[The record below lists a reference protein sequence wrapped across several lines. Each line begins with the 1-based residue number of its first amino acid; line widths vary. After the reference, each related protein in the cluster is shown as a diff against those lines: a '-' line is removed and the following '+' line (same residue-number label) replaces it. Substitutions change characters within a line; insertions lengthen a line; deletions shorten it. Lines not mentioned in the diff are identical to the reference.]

1 MKLITNYNN
10 DELFFNLFSNVAD
23 CILVINNIGEIVYLN
38 PTAERFLSISAID
51 FVGRS
56 INLLINRFDNV
67 KADHLIEI
75 KNNNQ
80 QLSINL
86 QIHSLPFGQEVYDV
100 LLLKKAVE
108 DKKMDDE
115 HLTRLIKEIEDIEL
129 AINESSNVSVT
140 DGNGVITM
148 VNKNFCNMTKYSEEE
163 VIGKTHRI
171 LNSGFHPNEF
181 FREMWDIIK
190 SGKVWRGEIQNKS
203 KDGALYWHHTTI
215 VPFLDDEGKA
225 YKFVSVRN
233 DITKRVKMEQAL
245 QINFMDTIENLQNG
259 IFKMKKDANGNLIYT
274 MAAGKLMNEIGT
286 TKERLQNQTP
296 FDVFPEEMAKMKYNH
311 YEKAFKEGK
320 RVNYEIELQGKLI
333 YVDVTPVKHK
343 GVVTEIVCSVLDVS
357 ELRTTQRELQV
368 NQEQYQSLFKYSH
381 DYIVVFD
388 VNGNIIDINPKTKEL
403 FGISNELKQNLT
415 IEDIIQYENLG
426 YINSYLKKA
435 GQGEIQY
442 FELEMIQNGEKLCLN
457 MTLLPIVIDGNIK
470 GIYFIGK
477 DITENKRV
485 QETNAYLA
493 HHDELTK
500 LLNRRGMN
508 QNLCDSI
515 IDAEETNSQ
524 LAILMIDLDRFK
536 FINDSLGHL
545 IGDQLLAQIA
555 SRLLETIDETNF
567 FAARMGGDEFMVLC
581 PKLESNSELVL
592 LAETIG
598 RNLAKPYYIEK
609 HELFITASI
618 GISIYPTSGTT
629 VVELMKRADIA
640 LYQSKEL
647 GRNTYQIYDES
658 MRRKSE
664 QLFFL
669 ERDLRK
675 AILNN
680 EFIAHFQP
688 RVNALTGETISAEA
702 LIRWEH
708 PVMGLISPGDFIPLA
723 EETGLIIPLGKW
735 MKRKVCEQLVAWR
748 EAGIP
753 LIPISVN
760 ISSQR
765 FLQKEFAKDLQNL
778 LDEFQLE
785 GKWLE
790 IEITE
795 NSIMK
800 NEEYILQ
807 TLRDL
812 KELGVK
818 IYIDDFGTGYS
829 SFNYLKTFNI
839 DGIKIDRSFIQNISS
854 KSENASITTAMIK
867 MAQHLKMDVI
877 AEGVETKEE
886 LMYLLEQNCYHI
898 QGYYFGKPCS
908 IEEFETQFLF
918 QRS

>member
-1 MKLITNYNN
+1 MNLITNQNN
-10 DELFFNLFSNVAD
+10 NEHFLNLFSNLAD

-38 PTAERFLSISAID
+38 PTAERLFSISAIH
-51 FVGRS
+51 FVGRN
-56 INLLINRFDNV
+56 INTLIDLFDSV
-67 KADHLIEI
+67 KADHHIVV
-75 KNNNQ
+75 NNKNQ
-80 QLSINL
+80 QMSMNL

-100 LLLKKAVE
+100 LLLKQAV
-108 DKKMDDE
+108 DDE
-115 HLTRLIKEIEDIEL
+115 HETRLINEIEDIEL
-129 AINESSNVSVT
+129 AINESSNVSIT
-140 DGNGVITM
+140 DGNGVITK
-148 VNKNFCNMTKYSEEE
+148 VNKNFCKMTKYTEEE

-171 LNSGFHPNEF
+171 LNSGFHLNEF
-181 FREMWDIIK
+181 FREMWDTIK
-190 SGKVWRGEIQNKS
+190 GGRVWRGEIQNKS
-203 KDGALYWHHTTI
+203 KDGALYWLDTTI
-215 VPFLDDEGKA
+215 VPYLNAEGKP
-225 YKFVSVRN
+225 YKYVSVRN

-259 IFKMKKDANGNLIYT
+259 IFKMKKDENGKLVYT
-274 MAAGKLMNEIGT
+274 MAAGKLMNEIGA
-286 TKERLQNQTP
+286 TKERLQNKTP
-296 FDVFPEEMAKMKYNH
+296 FEVFPEGIAKIKNDH
-311 YEKAFKEGK
+311 YERAFNEGK
-320 RVNYEIELQGKLI
+320 RVNYEIELQGKLV
-333 YVDVTPVKHK
+333 YVEVTPVKHK
-343 GVVTEIVCSVLDVS
+343 DIVTEVVGSVLDVS

-388 VNGNIIDINPKTKEL
+388 INGKIIDINPKTKEL
-403 FGISNELKQNLT
+403 FGITNEVKQSLS
-415 IEDIIQYENLG
+415 IEDIIQDENLG
-426 YINSYLKKA
+426 YIKSYLKKA
-435 GQGEIQY
+435 AQGEIQY

-457 MTLLPIVIDGNIK
+457 MTSLPLVIDGNIK
-470 GIYFIGK
+470 GVYFIGK
-477 DITENKRV
+477 DITEKKRV

-500 LLNRRGMN
+500 LLNRRGMD
-508 QNLCDSI
+508 QKLCESL
-515 IDAEETNSQ
+515 IDAEVNNSQ

-555 SRLLETIDETNF
+555 SRLQDTIDGTNF

-581 PKLESNSELVL
+581 PKLESTCELVL

-598 RNLAKPYYIEK
+598 GNLEKPYYIEE

-618 GISIYPTSGTT
+618 GISIYPSSGTT
-629 VVELMKRADIA
+629 IVDLMKRADIA
-640 LYQSKEL
+640 LYKSKEL
-647 GRNTYQIYDES
+647 GRNMYQIYDES
-658 MRRKSE
+658 MRNMSD
-664 QLFFL
+664 QSFFL

-688 RVNALTGETISAEA
+688 RVNALTGEIISAEA

-708 PVMGLISPGDFIPLA
+708 PVMGLIPPGDFIPLA
-723 EETGLIIPLGKW
+723 EETGLIIPLGKC
-735 MKRKVCEQLVAWR
+735 MKRKVCKQLVAWR

-765 FLQKEFAKDLQNL
+765 FLQKEFAKDLKKL

-807 TLRDL
+807 TLSDL

-854 KSENASITTAMIK
+854 NSENASITTAMIK

-898 QGYYFGKPCS
+898 QGYYFAKPCS
-908 IEEFETQFLF
+908 IDEFETQFLF
-918 QRS
+918 QNN

>member
-1 MKLITNYNN
+1 MKLITNHNN
-10 DELFFNLFSNVAD
+10 DEHFLNLFSNLAD

-38 PTAERFLSISAID
+38 PVAERLFSISAID
-51 FVGRS
+51 FVGS
-56 INLLINRFDNV
+56 NINSLIDRFDSV
-67 KADHLIEI
+67 KADHLIDI

-80 QLSINL
+80 QMSINL
-86 QIHSLPFGQEVYDV
+86 QIHSLPFGKEVYDV
-100 LLLKKAVE
+100 LLLKQAVE

-115 HLTRLIKEIEDIEL
+115 LVTRLIKEIEDIEL

-148 VNKNFCNMTKYSEEE
+148 VNKNFCNMTKYLKEE

-181 FREMWDIIK
+181 FHEMWDTIK

-203 KDGALYWHHTTI
+203 KDGALYWHDTTI

-225 YKFVSVRN
+225 YKYVSVRN

-259 IFKMKKDANGNLIYT
+259 IFKMKKDANGNLVYT
-274 MAAGKLMNEIGT
+274 MAAGK
-286 TKERLQNQTP
+286 
-296 FDVFPEEMAKMKYNH
+296 
-311 YEKAFKEGK
+311 
-320 RVNYEIELQGKLI
+320 
-333 YVDVTPVKHK
+333 
-343 GVVTEIVCSVLDVS
+343 
-357 ELRTTQRELQV
+357 
-368 NQEQYQSLFKYSH
+368 
-381 DYIVVFD
+381 
-388 VNGNIIDINPKTKEL
+388 
-403 FGISNELKQNLT
+403 
-415 IEDIIQYENLG
+415 
-426 YINSYLKKA
+426 
-435 GQGEIQY
+435 
-442 FELEMIQNGEKLCLN
+442 
-457 MTLLPIVIDGNIK
+457 
-470 GIYFIGK
+470 
-477 DITENKRV
+477 
-485 QETNAYLA
+485 
-493 HHDELTK
+493 
-500 LLNRRGMN
+500 
-508 QNLCDSI
+508 
-515 IDAEETNSQ
+515 
-524 LAILMIDLDRFK
+524 
-536 FINDSLGHL
+536 
-545 IGDQLLAQIA
+545 
-555 SRLLETIDETNF
+555 
-567 FAARMGGDEFMVLC
+567 
-581 PKLESNSELVL
+581 
-592 LAETIG
+592 
-598 RNLAKPYYIEK
+598 
-609 HELFITASI
+609 
-618 GISIYPTSGTT
+618 
-629 VVELMKRADIA
+629 
-640 LYQSKEL
+640 
-647 GRNTYQIYDES
+647 
-658 MRRKSE
+658 
-664 QLFFL
+664 
-669 ERDLRK
+669 LRK

-688 RVNALTGETISAEA
+688 RVNALTGEIISAEA

-735 MKRKVCEQLVAWR
+735 MKRKVCEQLVTWR

-765 FLQKEFAKDLQNL
+765 LLQKEFAKDLKKL
-778 LDEFQLE
+778 LGEFQLD

-818 IYIDDFGTGYS
+818 IYIDDFGIGYS

-839 DGIKIDRSFIQNISS
+839 DGVKIDRSFIQNISS
-854 KSENASITTAMIK
+854 KSENASITTTMIK

-886 LMYLLEQNCYHI
+886 LVYLLEQNCYHI

-908 IEEFETQFLF
+908 IEEFETKFLF
-918 QRS
+918 QNN